1 MSDKKT
7 HWPFGSFFLKLSD
20 EKNGTHEY
28 ENYLKE
34 CEEEKQLPEEEL
46 EFHCSKDPKKMTM
59 QESLEEVDRFLCWN
73 KMTPEERRAELE
85 AQKAATRATEQAAG
99 DMSCA
104 MEPESA
110 PDTPQGAVL
119 DEAVDAPPDV
129 DSVPGDVSGDAPE
142 SAADTVSD
150 NVPDA
155 TEGYVPDTAEGDVP
169 ERAGNTAPDS
179 VQDDDLDTI
188 RETAPDAA
196 KGNAPDC
203 NRSPDSTGE
212 GGCGRDCTRGNSTG
226 GNCSGDAYA
235 TRGRAHQT
243 GSRAGSRGRGNIQFT
258 DARDHCAA
266 GDVLCRSGDR
276 GSARG
281 GGGASRSNRAI
292 GTDRREHP
300 GGEGA
305 VGVCFRIDR

>member
-7 HWPFGSFFLKLSD
+7 HWPFGGFFLKLSD

-99 DMSCA
+99 DMPCA

-155 TEGYVPDTAEGDVP
+155 TEGYVPDAAEGDVP
-169 ERAGNTAPDS
+169 ERAGDTAPDS

-196 KGNAPDC
+196 KGNAPDAIGALTAQEKEVVDATAQGVIAPEATAAE
-203 NRSPDSTGE
+203 N
-212 GGCGRDCTRGNSTG
+212 
-226 GNCSGDAYA
+226 AYA

-243 GSRAGSRGRGNIQFT
+243 GSRAGSRGRGNIQST
-258 DARDHCAA
+258 DAKACRAA
-266 GDVLCRSGDR
+266 GRVLYRTGGR
-276 GSARG
+276 ESARG
-281 GGGASRSNRAI
+281 GSGACRSNRDI
-292 GTDRREHP
+292 GTDRRGRP

-305 VGVCFRIDR
+305 VGVCLGIDR